1 MDLKI
6 DDKIALVTGGSKG
19 IGFGIASSL
28 AREGVGIVLLS
39 RDEKSLITAK
49 ENIIKNGGEVLDVI
63 QADLSDPS
71 IDSIVNTK
79 LKNINIAPDI
89 LINNTGGPPFGNL
102 FDHSSDIWYEFFNQ
116 NLMSIIKLTKILS
129 KDMLDKKWG
138 RIINIS
144 STNAIEP
151 TSEMV
156 ISSTLRSAVAA
167 FSKSAS
173 LTFAKSGITINTIC
187 PGGVSTDRLINLINT
202 KAKSTN
208 TSPENELKKAEKS
221 IPMGRFATPKEL
233 ATLVSYLCSPK
244 ADYLTG
250 QVFPF
255 DGGLVKGF

>member
-1 MDLKI
+1 
-6 DDKIALVTGGSKG
+6 
-19 IGFGIASSL
+19 
-28 AREGVGIVLLS
+28 
-39 RDEKSLITAK
+39 
-49 ENIIKNGGEVLDVI
+49 
-63 QADLSDPS
+63 
-71 IDSIVNTK
+71 
-79 LKNINIAPDI
+79 
-89 LINNTGGPPFGNL
+89 
-102 FDHSSDIWYEFFNQ
+102 
-116 NLMSIIKLTKILS
+116 MSVIKLTKLFS
-129 KDMLDKKWG
+129 KDMSNKKWG

-167 FSKSAS
+167 FSKSAA

-202 KAKSTN
+202 KAESEN
-208 TSPENELKKAEKS
+208 SSPEEELKKAEKS
-221 IPMGRFATPKEL
+221 IPMERFATPTEL
-233 ATLVSYLCSPK
+233 ATLVSYLCSTN